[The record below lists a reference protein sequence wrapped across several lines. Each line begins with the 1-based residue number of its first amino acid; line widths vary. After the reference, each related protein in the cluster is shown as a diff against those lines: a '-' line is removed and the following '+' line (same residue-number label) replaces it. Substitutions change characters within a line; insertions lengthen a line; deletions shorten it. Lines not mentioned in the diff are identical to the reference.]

1 MSGSNMA
8 AKPLKRARQGEAD
21 EQERVV
27 RNRSSVACQACRL
40 AKTRCD
46 INPFAPP
53 CTRCA
58 AASIPCHV
66 PESRRG
72 RMKGSKNFRTWQQI
86 LDVEHTATSESS
98 HEKSNPHSHS
108 GPDNVGQDG
117 GESSEPHGP
126 GAITPLDP
134 HNLMRSL
141 DQNLHGNSSRF
152 TRKLLRFLGEQ
163 FPVGNEREPQ
173 NINEQGWVLDES
185 GLAKRIRHV
194 TSLPTTELPL
204 EDAQL
209 LKHWTPQALQQVV
222 GEMTRYFEYGLRG
235 SKHDVARDIDPLQ
248 RGMITESRATALFK
262 AYFKMVHPQW
272 SMLDPNLHTLDFVRH
287 QSALLTTTILALG
300 SIAIATLPESDDGQV
315 VEALNLR
322 AHAEKLSLVVYST
335 GARSLE
341 IVQAQVLLSR
351 FGGSSKTRLDEQRW
365 LRSAMIPRM
374 AAEIGLG
381 GSGSR
386 GHSETSLDQVADDHW
401 NELRTRAFMILNE
414 YRFSTFSGRAPL
426 DMSYFELQEADIQ
439 SISAL
444 GADNPS
450 SSLPALYHL
459 YLFQREVGRRLGTA
473 SSAASSTALQLEADL
488 AWVVHYTE
496 TWVTRWCVGNSNPG
510 VRWHLVHDALS
521 CQLLMSS
528 RIIGRLPQTE
538 GQAAH
543 KKYLLDIAIRIFQEA
558 LDAPQGTHMTHRAS
572 IFPFAGALILQCSD
586 RRDLVLRLALRMAGR
601 PDKQYVPT
609 FIRSA
614 GNQLLAMLCSNH
626 DQPRPRTQPV
636 KKPFQTPNFEK
647 ESCPEDEA
655 RKTEH
660 HAIPRDY
667 VQINTQPSGSKC
679 SSDLDTDLD
688 LAPSSQSHG
697 FEVARENAV
706 SSERSRGATLRT
718 DEHNTQ
724 ATGLQ
729 QPAEM
734 PESEDFAINM
744 AIPFSQETAANTQ
757 ENIHLNTAQTHT
769 GDFLSLDTW
778 WDFPCAPTTLSP
790 NVPLFVS
797 HEPITDLE
805 MLMRGD
811 QVWSYEDVSQQQD
824 AFASIAPAETSP
836 PIQQYLG
843 VFSRS
848 AGNYLTNEYVNLAP
862 GDGEFGTR
870 PPRWD
875 TCSPVYIDPTA
886 GGDGQ
891 QTLEER
897 QEYRQTLFQT
907 IGRLLEIASAS

>member
-27 RNRSSVACQACRL
+27 RNRSSVACQAY

-173 NINEQGWVLDES
+173 NINEVSGGFQDLLPSITKIAKQGWVLDES

-335 GARSLE
+335 GYFLLPSLTA
-341 IVQAQVLLSR
+341 ISVGKLMSFFQ
-351 FGGSSKTRLDEQRW
+351 
-365 LRSAMIPRM
+365 
-374 AAEIGLG
+374 
-381 GSGSR
+381 
-386 GHSETSLDQVADDHW
+386 
-401 NELRTRAFMILNE
+401 
-414 YRFSTFSGRAPL
+414 RFSTFSGRAPL

-660 HAIPRDY
+660 HAIPRGY

-729 QPAEM
+729 QPAEL

-769 GDFLSLDTW
+769 GDFLSLDTC

-805 MLMRGD
+805 MLMSGG

-848 AGNYLTNEYVNLAP
+848 GGNYLTNEYVNLAP

-875 TCSPVYIDPTA
+875 TCSPVYIDPTP

>member
-1 MSGSNMA
+1 
-8 AKPLKRARQGEAD
+8 
-21 EQERVV
+21 
-27 RNRSSVACQACRL
+27 
-40 AKTRCD
+40 
-46 INPFAPP
+46 
-53 CTRCA
+53 
-58 AASIPCHV
+58 
-66 PESRRG
+66 
-72 RMKGSKNFRTWQQI
+72 
-86 LDVEHTATSESS
+86 
-98 HEKSNPHSHS
+98 
-108 GPDNVGQDG
+108 
-117 GESSEPHGP
+117 
-126 GAITPLDP
+126 
-134 HNLMRSL
+134 
-141 DQNLHGNSSRF
+141 
-152 TRKLLRFLGEQ
+152 
-163 FPVGNEREPQ
+163 
-173 NINEQGWVLDES
+173 
-185 GLAKRIRHV
+185 
-194 TSLPTTELPL
+194 
-204 EDAQL
+204 
-209 LKHWTPQALQQVV
+209 
-222 GEMTRYFEYGLRG
+222 
-235 SKHDVARDIDPLQ
+235 
-248 RGMITESRATALFK
+248 
-262 AYFKMVHPQW
+262 
-272 SMLDPNLHTLDFVRH
+272 
-287 QSALLTTTILALG
+287 
-300 SIAIATLPESDDGQV
+300 
-315 VEALNLR
+315 
-322 AHAEKLSLVVYST
+322 
-335 GARSLE
+335 
-341 IVQAQVLLSR
+341 
-351 FGGSSKTRLDEQRW
+351 
-365 LRSAMIPRM
+365 MIPRM

-386 GHSETSLDQVADDHW
+386 GHSENSLDQVADDHW

-769 GDFLSLDTW
+769 GDFLSLDTC

-836 PIQQYLG
+836 PIQEYLG

>member
-27 RNRSSVACQACRL
+27 RNRSSVACQAY

-173 NINEQGWVLDES
+173 NINEVSGGFQDLLPSITKIAKQGWVLDES

-341 IVQAQVLLSR
+341 I
-351 FGGSSKTRLDEQRW
+351 
-365 LRSAMIPRM
+365 
-374 AAEIGLG
+374 
-381 GSGSR
+381 
-386 GHSETSLDQVADDHW
+386 
-401 NELRTRAFMILNE
+401 

-734 PESEDFAINM
+734 PESEDFAVNM

-769 GDFLSLDTW
+769 GDFLSLDTC

-790 NVPLFVS
+790 NVSLFVS

-805 MLMRGD
+805 MLMRGG

-836 PIQQYLG
+836 PLQQYLG